1 MIHSLLSRVALRYP
15 RGYAVHVACPARSI
29 PRSAIKLAMQRH
41 RKGDLPASL
50 YDVTA
55 SLSYRLEAVGH
66 QQITQFRAGEE
77 AQLRHALLRAL

>member
-1 MIHSLLSRVALRYP
+1 
-15 RGYAVHVACPARSI
+15 
-29 PRSAIKLAMQRH
+29 MQRH